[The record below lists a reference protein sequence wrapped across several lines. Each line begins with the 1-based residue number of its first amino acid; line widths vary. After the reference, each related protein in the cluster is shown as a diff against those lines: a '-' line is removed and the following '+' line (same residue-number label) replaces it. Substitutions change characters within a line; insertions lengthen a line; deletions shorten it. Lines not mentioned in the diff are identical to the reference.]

1 MRTLAALLL
10 MLPLLLTGCSEPD
23 RPSVPLYLALQR
35 GDIDQLERH
44 IFWGSDIQALMPDGQ
59 RPLQMAAA
67 KGNVV
72 VVRLLLKHGAA
83 VDAADRNGRTA
94 VEAAVLAGRTQV
106 TDVLLKHGASL
117 DADRLLLEAAREGNP
132 DRDVVSYLV
141 KRGANL
147 EVRDASGDTP
157 LLLAVRGGHLR
168 TARHLVDRGADVNA
182 LDGAGRSALSLAE
195 THAQPEMA
203 ALLRRYGALAK
214 PAK

>member
-1 MRTLAALLL
+1 MRTLAVLLL
-10 MLPLLLTGCSEPD
+10 LPLLLTGCGEPD
-23 RPSVPLYLALQR
+23 RPSIPLFLALQR

-44 IFWGSDIQALMPDGQ
+44 IYWGSDIQALMPDGQ

-83 VDAADRNGRTA
+83 VDATDRDGRTA
-94 VEAAVLAGRTQV
+94 IQTAVLAGRTQV
-106 TDVLLKHGASL
+106 TDVLLKHGARL
-117 DADRLLLEAAREGNP
+117 DADQLLLQAAREGNP

-141 KRGANL
+141 KRGANT
-147 EVRDASGDTP
+147 EVRDPDGDTP

-168 TARHLVDRGADVNA
+168 TARHLVDQGADVNA
-182 LDGAGRSALSLAE
+182 LDHEGRSALRLAE

-203 ALLRRYGALAK
+203 ALLRRYGALLV
-214 PAK
+214 PGQ